1 MKKPML
7 FLLCIFLMVSLG
19 SCSQRSSLSATST
32 TSDSNVQEGVV
43 EAPLAVTETA
53 PVNDGGE
60 GPTATQ
66 IPGTQDSEGVEVDS
80 SLLTVTITIPASRF
94 DVTDDFDPIAY
105 SEKNGFKKTV
115 VNEDGSVSITMSK
128 SKHNEL
134 MADMKES
141 VDESFAE
148 LIEAEDTPYI
158 KAITSSEGYKT
169 VTVDV
174 DKEAYEAAFDM
185 TPFIIGMVSM
195 MYQNYADVE
204 LHCEVLI
211 RDIKTG
217 EILASAIYPGNLND

>member
-1 MKKPML
+1 MRKS
-7 FLLCIFLMVSLG
+7 LLLLLLIFLVVSLVG
-19 SCSQRSSLSATST
+19 CTQPSSSPKNSS
-32 TSDSNVQEGVV
+32 TSDSVSQEGVV
-43 EAPLAVTETA
+43 EEPLEFTETA

-66 IPGTQDSEGVEVDS
+66 THGTQDSEGVEVDS

-211 RDIKTG
+211 RDINTG
-217 EILASAIYPGNLND
+217 ETLASAVYPDNLNN